1 MIKFNRQFV
10 FIFFLIT
17 SLYAQNNENIGG
29 YLFAHMTSDDYGT
42 LHYSISKDGL
52 HWQALNDGKRVLE
65 TYKGHPDIITGH
77 DGKYYLVG
85 NPKEE
90 GNKIRIWT
98 STDLLDWEFLTDLK
112 PDMSQLPEFDSKD
125 YWHGAPKMFYDAAT
139 KKYIITW
146 HFATKK
152 RNKVSADEYWG
163 SMRTL
168 FVTTTDFKTTTK
180 PKRLF
185 NQDIAT
191 IDVIIRKEN
200 NQYYAILKDERA
212 PSYEWPTG
220 KSIRIAKATNL
231 EGPYSEPSPSISPNF
246 REAPTLIPQSNGKGY
261 YLYFEQYPGI
271 QYEMAMANSLEGP
284 WFDAYSSSFSIPK
297 DARHGCMLALNTKQY
312 NSLINAY
319 GANETIVDNSD
330 KWLYVGFKDPGDRG
344 LWFSI
349 SNDGLVWDELN
360 NGKPWVNPAIGMN
373 RMRDPFITRDPRQG
387 FHMLW
392 TIGNQKMGYAHS
404 NDLVHWSAPQTIP
417 VMANNPN
424 VLNVWAPEMFYNQDT
439 KNWIIYWS
447 STIKGDFPETEGQ
460 VKNDKNHRIYY
471 MTTDDFKNFSKPA
484 VFYNPGFPVIDATII
499 KEGDAFYMAVKDERD
514 VPLKKNIR
522 ITTSKSI
529 LGPWSELR
537 EPITGS
543 WTEGPS
549 LFKKDD
555 TYILYF
561 DHYNGGKGMQ
571 ALESADLKTWKDISE
586 KVQFAPESKHGS
598 FIKITSDEFNALKRA
613 EF

>member
-1 MIKFNRQFV
+1 MKFKTVIILLFS
-10 FIFFLIT
+10 FSIF
-17 SLYAQNNENIGG
+17 AQGTDKIGG

-52 HWQALNDGKRVLE
+52 QWNSLRNGKRILE
-65 TYKGHPDIITGH
+65 DYKGHPDIITGH
-77 DGKYYLVG
+77 DGKFYLVG

-98 STDLLDWEFLTDLK
+98 STDLLNWTFLTDLK

-125 YWHGAPKMFYDAAT
+125 YWHGAPKMFYDMDT
-139 KKYIITW
+139 NKYIITW
-146 HFATKK
+146 HFATKN

-168 FVTTTDFKTTTK
+168 FVTSTNLKEISM

-185 NQDIAT
+185 DKDFAT
-191 IDVIIRKEN
+191 IDVIIRKFN
-200 NQYYAILKDERA
+200 NSYYAILKDERA
-212 PSYEWPTG
+212 PSQEHPTG
-220 KSIRIAKATNL
+220 KSIRMAKATSL
-231 EGPYSEPSPSISPNF
+231 EGPYSAISPSISPNF
-246 REAPTLIPQSNGKGY
+246 REAPTLIPQRNGKGY

-271 QYEMAMANSLEGP
+271 QYEMAIATDIEGP
-284 WFDAYSSSFSIPK
+284 WYDGYANSFSIPK
-297 DARHGCMLALNTKQY
+297 EARHGCMLPLTKAQFEKLNSTLGDSNDFKNQS
-312 NSLINAY
+312 N
-319 GANETIVDNSD
+319 
-330 KWLYVGFKDPGDRG
+330 WLYVGFKDPGDKG
-344 LWFSI
+344 LWFST
-349 SNDGLVWDELN
+349 SEDGYVWNELN

-373 RMRDPFITRDPRQG
+373 RMRDPFIARDPRQG
-387 FHMLW
+387 FHLLW

-417 VMANNPN
+417 VLTDNPN
-424 VLNVWAPEMFYNQDT
+424 VQNVWAPEMFYDQAT
-439 KNWIIYWS
+439 KKWFVYWS
-447 STIKGDFPETEGQ
+447 STIKGEFPETVGQ

-484 VFYNPGFPVIDATII
+484 IFYNPGFPVIDATIL
-499 KEGDAFYMAVKDERD
+499 KEADTFYMVVKDERD
-514 VPLKKNIR
+514 IPLKKNLR
-522 ITTSKSI
+522 MTSAKSI
-529 LGPWSELR
+529 LGPWSELS

-555 TYILYF
+555 TYVLYF

-571 ALESADLKTWKDISE
+571 ALESKNLKDWKDIST

-598 FIKITSDEFNALKRA
+598 FVKITSEEFNALKRA